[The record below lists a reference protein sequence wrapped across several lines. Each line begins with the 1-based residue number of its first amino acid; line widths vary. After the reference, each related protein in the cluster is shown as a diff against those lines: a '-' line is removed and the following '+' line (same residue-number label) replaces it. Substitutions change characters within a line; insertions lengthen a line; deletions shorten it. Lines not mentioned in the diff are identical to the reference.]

1 MSLRR
6 WIRNLSRGRFQR
18 EMCVAAAASAVVTSA
33 EIYVEHY
40 RASFGDPW
48 MWAPIAATP
57 PMVAA
62 GLAGVRSERAARVAL
77 PAAGVLYLVNG
88 LAGVYLHVRGVSRR
102 PGGWALPEYNVVMGP
117 PLMAP
122 GLMVMV
128 GAMGVLAGILRRG

>member
-1 MSLRR
+1 M
-6 WIRNLSRGRFQR
+6 RNLSRGRFQR
-18 EMCVAAAASAVVTSA
+18 ELCVAAAASAVVTSA
-33 EIYVEHY
+33 EIYIEHY

-48 MWAPIAATP
+48 MWAPIVATP

-62 GLAGVRSERAARVAL
+62 GLAGVRSRRVARIAV
-77 PAAGVLYLVNG
+77 PAAGAVYLANG

-102 PGGWALPEYNVVMGP
+102 PGGWSLPRYNVVMGP

-128 GAMGVLAGILRRG
+128 GGMAVLAGILRRE